1 MYNAVLIGSVQPSE
15 SVINI
20 HIPTLFQILFTSWE
34 FHIVFCME
42 RMKECTC
49 IFF

>member
-1 MYNAVLIGSVQPSE
+1 MYNAVLIGSVISE

-49 IFF
+49 ILF

>member
-1 MYNAVLIGSVQPSE
+1 MYNAVLIESVQQSE

-20 HIPTLFQILFTSWE
+20 HISTLFQILSTSWE

-42 RMKECTC
+42 GMKEHTC
-49 IFF
+49 ILF